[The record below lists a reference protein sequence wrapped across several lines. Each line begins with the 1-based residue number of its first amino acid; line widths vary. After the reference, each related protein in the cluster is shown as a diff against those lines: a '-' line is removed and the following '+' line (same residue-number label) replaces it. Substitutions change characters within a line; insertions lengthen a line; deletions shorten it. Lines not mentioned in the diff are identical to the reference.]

1 MFGTNLTPEELSDRI
16 IAGENV
22 ATLAGFAHKWGTL
35 RAAGDVRYRL
45 ENVERDAARVAGR
58 ILRADGI
65 TATRATV
72 AATGVV
78 LADALHDAIVA
89 ESGRVAGRN
98 LAR

>member
-16 IAGENV
+16 IAGANV
-22 ATLAGFAHKWGTL
+22 TALAGFAIKWGTL
-35 RAAGDVRYRL
+35 RATGDARYRL

-65 TATRATV
+65 TATRDTV
-72 AATGVV
+72 AAVGVV
-78 LADALHDAIVA
+78 LADALHGAILA
-89 ESGRVAGRN
+89 ECDRVAGRS